1 MTQPKKSFFSLT
13 VLKTTES
20 SFTNF
25 IRDEFTTLVEV
36 DDRIFSTSIDLNYTF
51 APIHIQSPTDEKKLD
66 FIIPLQKGEKGYEGS
81 VWDDKVPERA
91 RLATLDIFATD
102 DSASVQVWFY
112 SSFFSDVMI
121 LLSNSLVGFL
131 YIGYPVQNG
140 TTCCIRKCVHTDGVL
155 LVA

>member
-1 MTQPKKSFFSLT
+1 MSSGISDLLGKQHLLHFSVQFYTQPKKPST

-51 APIHIQSPTDEKKLD
+51 APIYIQFPTDEKKLD
-66 FIIPLQKGEKGYEGS
+66 FILPIQKGEKGYEGS
-81 VWDDKVPERA
+81 VWDDEVPERA

-102 DSASVQVWFY
+102 DSASVQVRLF
-112 SSFFSDVMI
+112 FFSDPNNFNFFDNFY
-121 LLSNSLVGFL
+121 LSFFL
-131 YIGYPVQNG
+131 
-140 TTCCIRKCVHTDGVL
+140 
-155 LVA
+155 